1 MKIEELTPEYIFNK
15 LQENHTSK
23 LIREIDLSVGGKDIR
38 IIYKRRGRGFLC
50 CYLMEKVSTNP
61 KIEWFDFQFMDGA
74 WSCPKDFKCLFD
86 GRPVKDVLKNKKLRR
101 HMSELYFRIIICHL
115 KGEVYTDRGNYIDK
129 DSYYKVLDD
138 LGLDKHLYPHWGRI
152 EK

>member
-15 LQENHTSK
+15 IQDNHTSK
-23 LIREIDLSVGGKDIR
+23 VNRDIDLSVGGKDIR
-38 IIYKRRGRGFLC
+38 IIYKRRGRDCLR

-86 GRPVKDVLKNKKLRR
+86 GRPVKQVLNNKKKRR
-101 HMSELYFRIIICHL
+101 DMSELIFRIIICHL
-115 KGEVYTDRGNYIDK
+115 KGEVFRDSDYIDK

-138 LGLDKHLYPHWGRI
+138 LGLDKHLYPYWVYPSRT
-152 EK
+152 